1 MPLEFLP
8 LPVEERAA
16 AEGQVQ
22 QIHRSAARHCN
33 AGQNCVVFAAEAHRV
48 IVDVLCND
56 VF

>member
-1 MPLEFLP
+1 MPREFLP

-16 AEGQVQ
+16 AERQVQ
-22 QIHRSAARHCN
+22 QIHRSAARHSD
-33 AGQNCVVFAAEAHRV
+33 ADQNCVVFAAEAHRV